1 MRAEVLQVE
10 SCAQAQRLTPVC
22 LLISTHRLL
31 NVCVLAPIQIG
42 KMICNPATRIIIH
55 IFLLAVAQKM
65 KAGLVR

>member
-10 SCAQAQRLTPVC
+10 SCAQAQRLTPFC
-22 LLISTHRLL
+22 HLISTYRFS
-31 NVCVLAPIQIG
+31 NVCVLAPIG

-55 IFLLAVAQKM
+55 IFLLAVAQMM